1 VAAIAAIFRSEER
14 AAANYD
20 GAALSFPYWNPSRA
34 KPEGL
39 VSAATAAAA
48 LSAACLEALNWA
60 PT

>member
-34 KPEGL
+34 KPKGL
-39 VSAATAAAA
+39 VSAAALAAAAA
-48 LSAACLEALNWA
+48 LSAACLEALN
-60 PT
+60 